1 MSYSFNSSKHF
12 PNLLLT
18 ERSLNI
24 LGSNLDKLG
33 LPRPGYGFF
42 QALRLFQTN
51 ENKTTSISYLSN
63 DVVVFF
69 FFWVACLSWILLGFG
84 ILKLQIQVMKS
95 TYAKT
100 KLLLTQSW
108 KIKKLTSSYLPHG
121 LTLFF
126 YFQVINYRLE
136 NKKFIF
142 KLLTRWVNF
151 YFFFT
156 SEILIQNLKIKSF
169 TSSNQLQVQI

>member
-69 FFWVACLSWILLGFG
+69 FFLSCMLIMNFIGVRNS
-84 ILKLQIQVMKS
+84 KV
-95 TYAKT
+95 TNP
-100 KLLLTQSW
+100 
-108 KIKKLTSSYLPHG
+108 SY
-121 LTLFF
+121 
-126 YFQVINYRLE
+126 
-136 NKKFIF
+136 
-142 KLLTRWVNF
+142 
-151 YFFFT
+151 
-156 SEILIQNLKIKSF
+156 EIDLC
-169 TSSNQLQVQI
+169 

>member
-69 FFWVACLSWILLGFG
+69 FFELHAYHEFYWGSEF
-84 ILKLQIQVMKS
+84 
-95 TYAKT
+95 
-100 KLLLTQSW
+100 
-108 KIKKLTSSYLPHG
+108 SSY
-121 LTLFF
+121 
-126 YFQVINYRLE
+126 
-136 NKKFIF
+136 KS
-142 KLLTRWVNF
+142 KL
-151 YFFFT
+151 
-156 SEILIQNLKIKSF
+156 
-169 TSSNQLQVQI
+169 